1 MEARSTLESTV
12 ASNSFLRSGER
23 HFYLWM
29 AGVFVLI
36 AFGGFTPTYW
46 APVAR
51 GTFHGPPIL
60 HIHGALLFS
69 WTLFY
74 FMQTAWVASGHTP
87 THRAWGLAGI
97 ALFSV
102 MMCSILVAQ
111 ITVMRL
117 EDAHGYG
124 DAGRRFAAVPLCAL
138 PVLIGFFTL
147 AIANVRRPETH
158 KRLMYLVMV
167 GFMHPA
173 IARVVLTVFAPP
185 GAQGPPPVI
194 AALPAGLIADLLIL
208 VALIYDWRT
217 RGRLHQV
224 YVYGGLILL
233 ADQLLTVPI
242 SATQTWM
249 NITTFLER
257 LAG

>member
-1 MEARSTLESTV
+1 MEARSTLQSTV
-12 ASNSFLRSGER
+12 ASNSVLRSSER

-36 AFGGFTPTYW
+36 AFGGFTPTYL
-46 APVAR
+46 APVAS

-74 FMQTAWVASGHTP
+74 LVQTAWIASGHTP

-111 ITVMRL
+111 VTVMRL
-117 EDAHGYG
+117 YDVHGYG
-124 DAGRRFAAVPLCAL
+124 DAGRRFAAVALCAL
-138 PVLIGFFTL
+138 PVLIGFFSL

-158 KRLMYLVMV
+158 KRLMYLIMV

-173 IARVVLTVFAPP
+173 IARVFLTLFAPP
-185 GAQGPPPVI
+185 GTQGPPPVFV
-194 AALPAGLIADLLIL
+194 AVPPGLIADLLIV
-208 VALIYDWRT
+208 VAMIYDWRT
-217 RGRLHQV
+217 RGRPHHV
-224 YVYGGLILL
+224 YVYGGLTLL
-233 ADQLLTVPI
+233 ADQLLTVPV

-249 NITTFLER
+249 SVARFLEG

>member
-1 MEARSTLESTV
+1 MLHSTV
-12 ASNSFLRSGER
+12 ISDSVLHSSGR

-36 AFGGFTPTYW
+36 AFGGFTPTYL

-51 GTFHGPPIL
+51 GIFHGPPIL

-74 FMQTAWVASGHTP
+74 FVQTAWVASGHKP

-102 MMCSILVAQ
+102 MMCSILVTK
-111 ITVMRL
+111 ITVLRL
-117 EDAHGYG
+117 DDAQGYG
-124 DAGRRFAAVPLCAL
+124 DAGRKFAAVPLFVL
-138 PVLIGFFTL
+138 PVLIGFFSL
-147 AIANVRRPETH
+147 AIANVQRPETH

-167 GFMHPA
+167 ALMHPA
-173 IARVVLTVFAPP
+173 IARVVLTLFAPP
-185 GAQGPPPVI
+185 GAHGPPPVFF
-194 AALPAGLIADLLIL
+194 AVPPALIADLLIV
-208 VALIYDWRT
+208 VAMIYDWRT
-217 RGRLHQV
+217 RGRPHHV
-224 YVYGGLILL
+224 YVYGGLTLL
-233 ADQLLTVPI
+233 AVQLLTVPL
-242 SATQTWM
+242 SATETWM
-249 NITTFLER
+249 SIARFLEG

>member
-1 MEARSTLESTV
+1 MGASSTVSATITGDSLLRST
-12 ASNSFLRSGER
+12 GR

-46 APVAR
+46 ARVASS
-51 GTFHGPPIL
+51 TFHGPPIL
-60 HIHGALLFS
+60 HIHGALLFT

-74 FMQTAWVASGHTP
+74 FLQTAWVASGRTP

-117 EDAHGYG
+117 NDAHGDG
-124 DAGRRFAAVPLCAL
+124 DAGRRFAAVTLCAL
-138 PVLIGFFTL
+138 PMLVGFFSL

-158 KRLMYLVMV
+158 KRLMYLIMV

-173 IARVVLTVFAPP
+173 IARVVLTLFAPP
-185 GAQGPPPVI
+185 GAQGPPPVFV
-194 AALPAGLIADLLIL
+194 AVPPGLIADLLIV
-208 VALIYDWRT
+208 VAMIYDWRT
-217 RGRLHQV
+217 RGRPHHV
-224 YVYGGLILL
+224 YVYGGLTLL
-233 ADQLLTVPI
+233 ADQLLTVPV

-249 NITTFLER
+249 SIARFVEG